1 MTTLLKTENLVSY
14 IGLYTIL
21 QGVTMEIQQGEAVAI
36 LGRNG
41 AGKTTFLRTIMG
53 LVHTRSGS
61 IILGQDSIVGKP
73 TYEIAKLGIG
83 YVPEDYGVF
92 DELTIEENIR
102 IAMWKENQETFDR
115 RDYILDLFPDLKTA
129 YKRLAKTLSGGQRQM
144 LSISR
149 SLVNENKIILIDE
162 PSKGLAPV
170 VIERLGL
177 ALKEISKH
185 TTILLVEQ
193 NFALA
198 CAVADRYYIINEGRT
213 AENGQIRDLI
223 RDTALQRKHLGVV

>member
-1 MTTLLKTENLVSY
+1 MNPLLKAEDLVSY

-21 QGVTMEIQQGEAVAI
+21 QGVSVEIHQGEAVAL

-53 LVHTRSGS
+53 LVNTRSGS
-61 IILGQDSIVGKP
+61 IKLDGESIVGKP
-73 TYEIAKLGIG
+73 TYEIAKMGIG

-92 DELTIEENIR
+92 DELTIEENLK
-102 IAMWKENQETFDR
+102 IAMWKEDKPTLEK
-115 RDYILDLFPDLKTA
+115 RDYVLDLFPDLKVA

-149 SLVNENKIILIDE
+149 ALVNENKIILIDE

-170 VIERLGL
+170 VIERLAL
-177 ALKEISKH
+177 ALKEISKS

-198 CAVADRYYIINEGRT
+198 CAVAERYYMIDEGKT
-213 AENGQIRDLI
+213 VDEGTIKELI
-223 RDTALQRKHLGVV
+223 EDTELQRKHLGVI

>member
-1 MTTLLKTENLVSY
+1 MNPLLKVEDLVSY

-21 QGVTMEIQQGEAVAI
+21 QGVSVEINQGEAVAL

-41 AGKTTFLRTIMG
+41 AGKTTLLKTIMG
-53 LVHTRSGS
+53 LVDTRSGLIKLDGES
-61 IILGQDSIVGKP
+61 LVGKP
-73 TYEIAKLGIG
+73 TYGIAKLGIG

-92 DELTIEENIR
+92 DQLTVEENIK
-102 IAMWKENQETFDR
+102 IAMWKEDKPTLEK
-115 RDYILDLFPDLKTA
+115 RDYVLDLFPDLKMA

-149 SLVNENKIILIDE
+149 ALVNENKIILIDE

-170 VIERLGL
+170 IIERLAQ
-177 ALKEISKH
+177 ALKEISKT

-198 CAVADRYYIINEGRT
+198 CAVAERYYMIDEGKT
-213 AENGQIRDLI
+213 VDDGTIEELKQN
-223 RDTALQRKHLGVV
+223 TELQRKHLGVI

>member
-1 MTTLLKTENLVSY
+1 MTSILKTEDLVSY

-21 QGVTMEIQQGEAVAI
+21 QGVNVEVNKGEAIAI

-41 AGKTTFLRTIMG
+41 AGKTTFLKTIMG
-53 LVHTRSGS
+53 LVNTRSGS
-61 IILGQDSIVGKP
+61 IMLDGESIVGVP
-73 TYEIAKLGIG
+73 TYHIAKKGIG

-92 DELTIEENIR
+92 DELTIEENLK
-102 IAMWKENQETFDR
+102 IAMWKEDKVTLDR
-115 RDYILDLFPDLKTA
+115 LARVLDLFPDLKIA

-149 SLVNENKIILIDE
+149 ALLNDNKIILIDE

-177 ALKEISKH
+177 ALREISKES
-185 TTILLVEQ
+185 TILLVEQ

-198 CAVADRYYIINEGRT
+198 CAVASRYYIIDEGRT
-213 AENGQIRDLI
+213 VHDGTIKDLVK
-223 RDTALQRKHLGVV
+223 DTELQAKHLGI

>member
-1 MTTLLKTENLVSY
+1 MTSILKTEDLVSY

-21 QGVTMEIQQGEAVAI
+21 QGVNVEVNKGEAIAI

-41 AGKTTFLRTIMG
+41 AGKTTFLKTIMG
-53 LVHTRSGS
+53 LVNTRSGS
-61 IILGQDSIVGKP
+61 IVLDGESIVGKP
-73 TYEIAKLGIG
+73 TYEVAKKGIG

-92 DELTIEENIR
+92 DDLTIEENLK
-102 IAMWKENQETFDR
+102 IAMWKEDKETFGR
-115 RDYILDLFPDLKTA
+115 IEKILDLFPDLKIA

-149 SLVNENKIILIDE
+149 ALVNDNKIILIDE

-177 ALKEISKH
+177 ALREISKES
-185 TTILLVEQ
+185 TIMLVEQ
-193 NFALA
+193 NFSLA
-198 CAVADRYYIINEGRT
+198 CAVASRYYIIDEGRT
-213 AENGQIRDLI
+213 VHNGTIKDLI
-223 RDTALQRKHLGVV
+223 NDTELQAKHLGI

>member
-21 QGVTMEIQQGEAVAI
+21 QGVTMEIQKGEAVAI

-41 AGKTTFLRTIMG
+41 AGKTTFLKTIIG
-53 LVHTRSGS
+53 LVNTRSGS
-61 IILGQDSIVGKP
+61 IILDGASIVGKP

-102 IAMWKENQETFDR
+102 IAMWKENKETFDR
-115 RDYILDLFPDLKTA
+115 RDYVLDLFPDLKVA

-144 LSISR
+144 LSIAR
-149 SLVNENKIILIDE
+149 ALVNENKIILIDE

-213 AENGQIRDLI
+213 AENGLITDLI
-223 RDTALQRKHLGVV
+223 RDTELQRKHLGVV

>member
-1 MTTLLKTENLVSY
+1 MTSILKTEDLVSY

-21 QGVTMEIQQGEAVAI
+21 QGVNIEVNKGEAIAI

-53 LVHTRSGS
+53 LVNTRSGS
-61 IILGQDSIVGKP
+61 IVLDGESIAGKP

-92 DELTIEENIR
+92 DELTIEENLR
-102 IAMWKENQETFDR
+102 IAMRKEDKKTFER
-115 RDYILDLFPDLKTA
+115 IEKILELFPDLKIA

-149 SLVNENKIILIDE
+149 ALVNDNKIILIDE

-177 ALKEISKH
+177 ALREISKES
-185 TTILLVEQ
+185 TILLVEQ
-193 NFALA
+193 NFSLA
-198 CAVADRYYIINEGRT
+198 CAVASRYYIIDEGRT
-213 AENGQIRDLI
+213 VHNGTIKDLI
-223 RDTALQRKHLGVV
+223 KDTELQAKHLGI